1 MIIFGAGGDLT
12 KRKLI
17 PSLYHL
23 CAAELLPESFAM
35 LGLDR
40 LDLDDDSFREL
51 MADQIDNTSAIVFD
65 KDGLGPAGAADPLH
79 EDRHARRDL
88 TTNIVCERLSP
99 HRRRARTPKATISFT
114 WPSRRACSAT

>member
-23 CAAELLPESFAM
+23 CSAGCCRTSFAM

-40 LDLDDDSFREL
+40 LDLDDDSFR
-51 MADQIDNTSAIVFD
+51 A
-65 KDGLGPAGAADPLH
+65 
-79 EDRHARRDL
+79 
-88 TTNIVCERLSP
+88 
-99 HRRRARTPKATISFT
+99 
-114 WPSRRACSAT
+114 